1 MPRGNFWEATF
12 DPDWGGPTDTAY
24 LTNLAGSSGL
34 VMRRVVSDVG
44 EAASVTWRR
53 RDQIPRH
60 FQKCD
65 FQLEVEHSSI
75 SDCTFTDCRFKGSTW
90 RDVKFSNCTFRG
102 CDFSGM
108 TLVRCQFMSDCS
120 FAKNSASAE
129 LFRIDETA
137 ISASAFI
144 SGLQTNLDYLPNGV
158 TAEYQLARFV
168 GTKHK
173 IAKAIY
179 GATRNEANLEYFYE
193 AYEQLVRCTLA
204 HRVERYRFGQQPG
217 ERTPQWQ
224 FVVRSLPV
232 RLEGWIVRLSGWFS
246 DWGRS
251 LVKACVFFLAVV
263 LVFGAFHKVVKRVPQ
278 AALSIREHLLDT
290 TGDRPGL
297 EEREDEERAKHG
309 DEVEFEADRHAHC
322 GRRPDRC
329 GRGDAADRVS
339 LAEDDAGADKADTGD
354 DLGRHAVVAAGEK
367 LRCLRKQRRAQ
378 RYQSQRAYACGIA
391 A

>member
-12 DPDWGGPTDTAY
+12 DPDWDGPTDTAY

-90 RDVKFSNCTFRG
+90 RDVKFSNCTFCG

-137 ISASAFI
+137 MSASAFI

-179 GATRNEANLEYFYE
+179 GATRNEADLEYFYE

-204 HRVERYRFGQQPG
+204 HRVERCRFGQQPG

-224 FVVRSLPV
+224 FVVRSLP
-232 RLEGWIVRLSGWFS
+232 
-246 DWGRS
+246 
-251 LVKACVFFLAVV
+251 
-263 LVFGAFHKVVKRVPQ
+263 
-278 AALSIREHLLDT
+278 LDT
-290 TGDRPGL
+290 PWRSRP
-297 EEREDEERAKHG
+297 
-309 DEVEFEADRHAHC
+309 
-322 GRRPDRC
+322 
-329 GRGDAADRVS
+329 
-339 LAEDDAGADKADTGD
+339 T
-354 DLGRHAVVAAGEK
+354 
-367 LRCLRKQRRAQ
+367 LRN
-378 RYQSQRAYACGIA
+378 
-391 A
+391 